1 METLHKT
8 DSMSS
13 DGNHHRNRVWNAYS
27 KKIIIE
33 KGMKGT
39 RMVKINICRV
49 TVMTEIWMT

>member
-1 METLHKT
+1 MEILHKT

-13 DGNHHRNRVWNAYS
+13 DSNHHRDRGWNAYS

-39 RMVKINICRV
+39 RMV
-49 TVMTEIWMT
+49 